1 MILINKR
8 TNKPVKLGDI
18 LVFENCKREGEIF
31 TVGEI
36 VEPTEHAP
44 LGFIKS
50 PKEGI
55 GWQQQYPNVLGC
67 EFKEDNVT
75 PIKG

>member
-8 TNKPVKLGDI
+8 TKKPVRHGDI
-18 LVFENCKREGEIF
+18 LIFENCIRKGEAF

-36 VEPTEHAP
+36 VEPTKHAP
-44 LGFIKS
+44 LGFIRSSKD
-50 PKEGI
+50 GMT
-55 GWQQQYPNVLGC
+55 WQQQYPSALGC
-67 EFKEDNVT
+67 EFKEDNIT

>member
-8 TNKPVKLGDI
+8 TNKPVKPGDI
-18 LVFENCKREGEIF
+18 LIFENCKREGESF

-36 VEPTEHAP
+36 VNPTKHAP

-50 PKEGI
+50 PKEGMT
-55 GWQQQYPNVLGC
+55 WQQCYPHALGC
-67 EFKEDNVT
+67 EFKED
-75 PIKG
+75 K